1 MDVQI
6 LKGKTD
12 EYQIRLKEKLKEPIE
27 NEQDLNQLAKNLATA
42 SVETY
47 SLSEKISSETKQL
60 SDGVNKQ
67 QLGWSAKLCRI
78 FVFFWIILWW
88 KLQRII
94 NKKKYY
100 WRQKE
105 VKCGKIDAKSVK
117 KGILRMNKI
126 D

>member
-12 EYQIRLKEKLKEPIE
+12 EYQIKLKEKLKEPIE

-47 SLSEKISSETKQL
+47 SISEQISSETKQL

-67 QLGWSAKLCRI
+67 QLG
-78 FVFFWIILWW
+78 
-88 KLQRII
+88 
-94 NKKKYY
+94 
-100 WRQKE
+100 
-105 VKCGKIDAKSVK
+105 
-117 KGILRMNKI
+117 
-126 D
+126 